1 MLVKM
6 QFANLLFVAL
16 LTLVPYGK
24 ALAETGYEGEVIS
37 SIDSIKKVD
46 FNHSLQSLEN
56 LVDKYPNSKL
66 GYLVMGDLL
75 AARAGSMDLVE
86 RYADDPVQLAGLRDE
101 LYFRWQTQRES
112 ERSPAARGLLPANLI
127 ASSPTEQY
135 VLAADASHSRLY
147 VFENTGNSYQLV
159 KDYFMTIGKEGMGK
173 NKEGD
178 LRTPEGV
185 YFVTSYLDG
194 EGLPER
200 YGPGA
205 FPINYPNEY
214 DKKLRRT
221 GYGIWI
227 HGTEPENYN
236 RVPLA
241 SDGCLSLSNDEFL
254 DIQQFISTDGSTPV
268 VISSGFEWIAPEEKS
283 GNSELALSVL
293 EQWQN
298 DWESLDTNKYLAHYS
313 PDQLDNF
320 DNFAAHKLRVNKHK
334 KYIEVDL
341 NNVSVYGYPGKEEMM
356 VVSFDQE
363 YRSNNHRSVTQKRQ
377 YWRKKDGKWQIIHE
391 G

>member
-1 MLVKM
+1 MKLSRIISSLVIA
-6 QFANLLFVAL
+6 FTASGHAVA
-16 LTLVPYGK
+16 
-24 ALAETGYEGEVIS
+24 ESRYEKEVITS
-37 SIDSIKKVD
+37 VD
-46 FNHSLQSLEN
+46 NLKNADFSYSLKSLED

-86 RYADDPVQLAGLRDE
+86 RYADDQLQLAGLRDE
-101 LYFRWQTQRES
+101 LYYRWQTQTGN
-112 ERSPAARGLLPANLI
+112 SPAARGLVPANLI
-127 ASSPTEQY
+127 ASAPTEHY
-135 VLAADASHSRLY
+135 VLAADASQSRLY
-147 VFENTGNSYQLV
+147 VYENTGTSYRLI

-173 NKEGD
+173 DKEGD

-185 YFVTSYLDG
+185 YFVTTYLRG
-194 EGLPER
+194 EELPER

-214 DKKLRRT
+214 DKKLNRT

-241 SDGCLSLSNDEFL
+241 SDGCLSLSNDGFL
-254 DIQQFISTDGSTPV
+254 DIQQFISIDGSTPV
-268 VISSGFEWIAPEEKS
+268 IISSGFNWIKPDQKAV
-283 GNSELALSVL
+283 LSQPAHTVL
-293 EQWQN
+293 EQWQK
-298 DWESLDTNKYLAHYS
+298 DWESMDTEKFLSHYS
-313 PDQLDNF
+313 RSQLENY
-320 DNFAAHKLRVNKHK
+320 NAFAARKYQVNKSK
-334 KYIEVDL
+334 RFIEIDL
-341 NNVSVYGYPGKEEMM
+341 NNVSIYSYPGNENMM

-363 YRSNNHRSVTQKRQ
+363 YRSNNHHSVTQKRQ
-377 YWRKKDGKWQIIHE
+377 YWLRKAGKWQIIYE

>member
-1 MLVKM
+1 MKLSRIISSLVI
-6 QFANLLFVAL
+6 AVTTSGHAVA
-16 LTLVPYGK
+16 
-24 ALAETGYEGEVIS
+24 ESRYEREVITS
-37 SIDSIKKVD
+37 VD
-46 FNHSLQSLEN
+46 NLKNADFRYSLKSLED

-86 RYADDPVQLAGLRDE
+86 RYADDQLQLAGLRDE
-101 LYFRWQTQRES
+101 LYYRWQTQTGN
-112 ERSPAARGLLPANLI
+112 SPAARGLVPANLI
-127 ASSPTEQY
+127 ASAPSERY
-135 VLAADASHSRLY
+135 ILAADASQSRLY
-147 VFENTGNSYQLV
+147 VFENTGTSYLLI

-185 YFVTSYLDG
+185 YFVTTYLRG
-194 EGLPER
+194 EELPER

-214 DKKLRRT
+214 DKKLNRT

-241 SDGCLSLSNDEFL
+241 SDGCLSLSNDGFL
-254 DIQQFISTDGSTPV
+254 DIQQFISVDGSTPV
-268 VISSGFEWIAPEEKS
+268 IISSGFNWIKPDQKAV
-283 GNSELALSVL
+283 LSQPAHTLL
-293 EQWQN
+293 EQWQK
-298 DWESLDTNKYLAHYS
+298 DWESMDTDKFLSHYS
-313 PDQLDNF
+313 PSQLENYDT
-320 DNFAAHKLRVNKHK
+320 FAARKYQVNKSK
-334 KYIEVDL
+334 RFIEVDL
-341 NNVSVYGYPGKEEMM
+341 NNVSIYSYPGNANMM

-363 YRSNNHRSVTQKRQ
+363 YRSNNHHSVTQKRQ
-377 YWRKKDGKWQIIHE
+377 YWLRKAGKWQIIYE

>member
-1 MLVKM
+1 M
-6 QFANLLFVAL
+6 QFAKL
-16 LTLVPYGK
+16 LTVATFIISS
-24 ALAETGYEGEVIS
+24 ALSQAAFAESGYELEVIS
-37 SIDSIKKVD
+37 SIDSIKKVE
-46 FNHSLQSLEN
+46 FSHSLQSLEN
-56 LVDKYPNSKL
+56 LVDRYPNSKL

-86 RYADDPVQLAGLRDE
+86 RYADDPLQLAGLRDE
-101 LYFRWQTQRES
+101 LYFRWQTQTQQ
-112 ERSPAARGLLPANLI
+112 SPATRGLLPANLI
-127 ASSPTEQY
+127 TSAPTERY

-147 VFENTGNSYQLV
+147 VFENTGTSYRLV

-205 FPINYPNEY
+205 FPINYPNEF

-254 DIQQFISTDGSTPV
+254 DIQQFISIDGSTPV
-268 VISSGFEWIAPEEKS
+268 IISSEFDWVEPERKS
-283 GNSELALSVL
+283 IVSESAFSILD
-293 EQWQN
+293 QWQS
-298 DWESLDTNKYLAHYS
+298 DWESLDTDKYLAHYS
-313 PDQLDNF
+313 PSQLANF
-320 DNFAAHKLRVNKHK
+320 DQFAAHKHRVNKSK

-341 NNVSVYGYPGKEEMM
+341 NNISIYGYPGNQDMM

-377 YWRKKDGKWQIIHE
+377 YWKKQNGIWQIIHE